1 MRPRI
6 LMYSRRTALRRVVLE
21 GEPREREAYVVNVA
35 SLRLEMGRVVRLMEK
50 AEMSG
55 VIWDEWGGG

>member
-1 MRPRI
+1 
-6 LMYSRRTALRRVVLE
+6 MYPRRTALRKVVLE